1 MAFSE
6 GKSHGRRGSK
16 LSDVVRKPAPIVRNS
31 KRRGKLS
38 IFQGER
44 RAVRVSK
51 AEERDRRKD

>member
-1 MAFSE
+1 MAFSD

-38 IFQGER
+38 IFQG
-44 RAVRVSK
+44 S
-51 AEERDRRKD
+51 AEQCG